1 MRWTSWFATA
11 ISVCLAG
18 SAAAGKFNTT
28 QVNIKILN
36 MNVWGVKFFS
46 KERRARMRGTAEFL
60 RASDY
65 DLVFIQELWYQEDF
79 QLLAATFPYS
89 TRQAS
94 HLWSETE
101 NVLFVLA
108 GREHRAATSVPPQ
121 RTTGPSSSPPWTATG
136 SPSSGAPFVGVAHVC
151 THHTTALCARPT
163 NHI

>member
-1 MRWTSWFATA
+1 MFATA
-11 ISVCLAG
+11 ISVCLA
-18 SAAAGKFNTT
+18 AGNFNTT

-89 TRQAS
+89 TRQGTPGSYLCPPAADY
-94 HLWSETE
+94 WA
-101 NVLFVLA
+101 FQLA
-108 GREHRAATSVPPQ
+108 PLDCNGLTILRCAICRCGTCV
-121 RTTGPSSSPPWTATG
+121 
-136 SPSSGAPFVGVAHVC
+136 
-151 THHTTALCARPT
+151 HTTLLHCAPDPLIIFD
-163 NHI
+163 NPNN